1 MEFQKFEELE
11 GKLKILV
18 KEYAFQKGR
27 IQELEELLKNKV
39 TEIEDANDKVRGLQ
53 EERDAVRTK
62 VDSLLDLLQDV
73 SIPE

>member
-18 KEYAFQKGR
+18 KEHVFQKER
-27 IQELEELLKNKV
+27 IQQLEELLKNKV
-39 TEIEDANDKVRGLQ
+39 REIEEANNKVRGLQ
-53 EERDAVRTK
+53 EERDAVRVK

-73 SIPE
+73 SIPK